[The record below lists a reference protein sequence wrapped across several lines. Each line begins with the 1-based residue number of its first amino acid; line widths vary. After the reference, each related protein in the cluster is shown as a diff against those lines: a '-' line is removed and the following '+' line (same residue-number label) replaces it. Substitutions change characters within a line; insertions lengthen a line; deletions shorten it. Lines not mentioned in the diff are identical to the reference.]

1 MTKKRKKANKKVR
14 TFGSERRVFSETFKR
29 SKVKELVEK
38 RIGVTEF
45 SKLYGVS
52 RAAVY
57 KWIYKYSDL
66 EKGIKKVIEME
77 SEAHRTKQL
86 LQRVAELERIVGQKQ
101 LEIDYLNKAFNLASE
116 EIGYDLK
123 KKYELMLS
131 RVSVQQVNGLK
142 SE

>member
-1 MTKKRKKANKKVR
+1 MIKKEKRTKKKINS
-14 TFGSERRVFSETFKR
+14 FGIERRVFSETFKR

-66 EKGIKKVIEME
+66 EKGIKKVTEME
-77 SEAHRTKQL
+77 SEAHCQL
-86 LQRVAELERIVGQKQ
+86 PTALP
-101 LEIDYLNKAFNLASE
+101 YLKL
-116 EIGYDLK
+116 I
-123 KKYELMLS
+123 
-131 RVSVQQVNGLK
+131 
-142 SE
+142 